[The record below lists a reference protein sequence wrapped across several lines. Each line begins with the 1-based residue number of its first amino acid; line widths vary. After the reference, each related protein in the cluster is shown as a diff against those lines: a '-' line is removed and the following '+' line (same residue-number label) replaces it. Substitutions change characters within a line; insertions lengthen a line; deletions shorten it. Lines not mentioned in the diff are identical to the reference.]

1 MSSEPRSL
9 SGQSSLDPCLP
20 EESPDDADIVTSCTD
35 KEPAGRPSNGVKRP
49 DTLPLKCYNKHKLD
63 DGSSFTA
70 KAEKQKFLYRS
81 NSSRTYKRPKPK
93 VKVAS
98 EFDKIYFISSNKD
111 DECYDSIDVIDER
124 RSKNFKQSGGGG
136 FYRSSTVIYSE
147 YCSGST
153 IEPST
158 TDSLDQ
164 GGEAEKSNEGCTNG
178 QHVQHNEMKKRNDND
193 AEVNGG
199 RAKNACNLTNEM
211 EDVSG
216 GSLSGHNRHPTA
228 DHEQTTITVQAEI
241 AGCGVVD
248 ADSAADD

>member
-9 SGQSSLDPCLP
+9 SGQSSLDHCLR
-20 EESPDDADIVTSCTD
+20 EESPDDVDLAPSGTEN
-35 KEPAGRPSNGVKRP
+35 EPAARPSNGIKRP
-49 DTLPLKCYNKHKLD
+49 DTLPLRGFSKHKLD
-63 DGSSFTA
+63 DGSNIRT
-70 KAEKQKFLYRS
+70 KADKQKFLYRS
-81 NSSRTYKRPKPK
+81 NSSRTYKQPKPK
-93 VKVAS
+93 VNVAS

-124 RSKNFKQSGGGG
+124 RSKNFKQSGAGG

-158 TDSLDQ
+158 ADSLDQ
-164 GGEAEKSNEGCTNG
+164 SGEAEKLIDGCANG
-178 QHVQHNEMKKRNDND
+178 QQHNEIRKRNDND
-193 AEVNGG
+193 AGENGG
-199 RAKNACNLTNEM
+199 RAKNSCNLANENG
-211 EDVSG
+211 VVNGSG
-216 GSLSGHNRHPTA
+216 SHSHSHRHSTA

>member
-20 EESPDDADIVTSCTD
+20 EESPDDVDIAID
-35 KEPAGRPSNGVKRP
+35 KEAPGRPSNGIKRP
-49 DTLPLKCYNKHKLD
+49 DTLSLKCNNKHKLD
-63 DGSSFTA
+63 DSSSFTA

-158 TDSLDQ
+158 ADSLDQ
-164 GGEAEKSNEGCTNG
+164 GGEAEKSTEGCANG
-178 QHVQHNEMKKRNDND
+178 QHEQHNEVKKGNDND
-193 AEVNGG
+193 SGVKGG
-199 RAKNACNLTNEM
+199 RAKNSCNLANENG
-211 EDVSG
+211 DVCG
-216 GSLSGHNRHPTA
+216 GGHTRHSTA